1 MGSGHDGFNFHRIDR
16 GILCAVGVA
25 DPLLRKPDGQ
35 RGPLMSWIYGLAAL
49 AALVIFVYLIA
60 ALFKPENLE

>member
-1 MGSGHDGFNFHRIDR
+1 
-16 GILCAVGVA
+16 
-25 DPLLRKPDGQ
+25 
-35 RGPLMSWIYGLAAL
+35 MSWIYGLAAL